1 MALCQSVRLYLHLH
15 PCLVHWEDT
24 LLLSWVTLY
33 LIVLLF
39 VDITSLGRVQITLNS
54 MSNISRY
61 VLQKTGLASFLQ
73 TSHIA
78 ENALFSEE
86 NKDGV
91 VWSQTVS
98 LKNRVSREKSPEQ
111 QWNVGIS
118 KIVRTYKHYNL
129 KIQQRRWSRPELV
142 WYRDGDGDNP
152 WNKQRPW
159 NKFPAKDLNSLQ
171 WLLLLAKCEKT
182 RHGRR

>member
-1 MALCQSVRLYLHLH
+1 
-15 PCLVHWEDT
+15 
-24 LLLSWVTLY
+24 
-33 LIVLLF
+33 
-39 VDITSLGRVQITLNS
+39 

-61 VLQKTGLASFLQ
+61 VLQKTVLCTPEDSFLQ

-111 QWNVGIS
+111 Q
-118 KIVRTYKHYNL
+118 
-129 KIQQRRWSRPELV
+129 
-142 WYRDGDGDNP
+142 
-152 WNKQRPW
+152 
-159 NKFPAKDLNSLQ
+159 
-171 WLLLLAKCEKT
+171 
-182 RHGRR
+182 

>member
-1 MALCQSVRLYLHLH
+1 
-15 PCLVHWEDT
+15 
-24 LLLSWVTLY
+24 
-33 LIVLLF
+33 
-39 VDITSLGRVQITLNS
+39 

-111 QWNVGIS
+111 Q
-118 KIVRTYKHYNL
+118 
-129 KIQQRRWSRPELV
+129 
-142 WYRDGDGDNP
+142 
-152 WNKQRPW
+152 
-159 NKFPAKDLNSLQ
+159 
-171 WLLLLAKCEKT
+171 
-182 RHGRR
+182 